1 MPKKIPLILRF
12 IRVAFRVCSF
22 LLPSLATKWA
32 IKLFLT
38 PQNAP
43 YTNRGLKLLEKVEKF
58 EIEANG
64 KKMVAY
70 KMGAGPEVICLH
82 GWAGKSTQFASIADA
97 LVEAGYTFIS
107 VDVWAHGK
115 SKGKMASTFDFAAAI
130 KELLARCRN
139 PQAVIGH
146 SLGAASISLAVQD
159 GLQIPKFIAMGAP
172 TIGNDILD
180 SFRAIIHAPSY
191 INQGIKDA
199 CLKMYGREF
208 DELTMTHTIK
218 SVKCPIL
225 AIHGEDDFDVRIFHL
240 DVLIKAKPE
249 IETLRVKGL
258 GHRRILK
265 DKKTIDR
272 IIEFIAVN

>member
-1 MPKKIPLILRF
+1 MLWSKQDIRLFRWMYGLMEKVRVKWRALLIL
-12 IRVAFRVCSF
+12 
-22 LLPSLATKWA
+22 LLPSRSYW
-32 IKLFLT
+32 
-38 PQNAP
+38 Q
-43 YTNRGLKLLEKVEKF
+43 GVEIHK
-58 EIEANG
+58 
-64 KKMVAY
+64 
-70 KMGAGPEVICLH
+70 
-82 GWAGKSTQFASIADA
+82 
-97 LVEAGYTFIS
+97 
-107 VDVWAHGK
+107 
-115 SKGKMASTFDFAAAI
+115 
-130 KELLARCRN
+130 
-139 PQAVIGH
+139 AVIGH
-146 SLGAASISLAVQD
+146 SLGAASISLAVHD

-172 TIGNDILD
+172 TIGDDILD

-218 SVKCPIL
+218 AVKCPIL

-240 DVLIKAKPE
+240 DALIKAKPD

-272 IIEFIAVN
+272 IIEFIGAS